1 MKDKTKK
8 KLKEGLTDALLELIL
23 SAVCLVIGIGAL
35 VIFGVNIESIDF
47 ELAFLLGLVIL
58 IAILLIP
65 FFIKRALI
73 KKKKA
78 NTELEGE
85 SISADDEQPKIG
97 D

>member
-73 KKKKA
+73 KKK
-78 NTELEGE
+78 NN
-85 SISADDEQPKIG
+85 
-97 D
+97 